1 LIRTGTLHV
10 NIALHDIIGNF
21 DVKCNKSS
29 CLWTG
34 KFHKHEQ
41 HLKTCGKFQ
50 MPCAND
56 GCREVVTR
64 ERMAAHTVQCT
75 KHKLPCQQC
84 GRKITRE
91 SFKEHT
97 ASLCSNKRVLCPLS
111 CGTSLPQLHL
121 TLHLSECPERALH
134 CAVTGCIAITKQK
147 KVPQHSTNRAATH
160 SVLQEGEIQR
170 LRDLMHFQR
179 TKPRWILE
187 GRVVFSFHW
196 RGEKWSKVK
205 GPHLF
210 SNEYRCPNGNSWRAH
225 LQFAGLSL
233 ELVSIVMAVEKVF
246 PFLAKEIREGEVA
259 ANTPLCERD
268 HMDPENIMIVKFVLT
283 YYLLKEDKK
292 GNEVANDNAEN
303 GNRLC
308 TKTEVNAIST
318 GQTDMKF

>member
-1 LIRTGTLHV
+1 MIKFDNFYNCSCSNWIPCWQGSLWRELHDLSILVLQGNVLNSLDYLLLWSLSTMVKPDPGCGHSGCWHCHATLIGIETFPKFPLCKALIRTGTLHV

-84 GRKITRE
+84 SRKITRE

-111 CGTSLPQLHL
+111 CGTSLPQ
-121 TLHLSECPERALH
+121 
-134 CAVTGCIAITKQK
+134 
-147 KVPQHSTNRAATH
+147 
-160 SVLQEGEIQR
+160 
-170 LRDLMHFQR
+170 
-179 TKPRWILE
+179 
-187 GRVVFSFHW
+187 
-196 RGEKWSKVK
+196 
-205 GPHLF
+205 
-210 SNEYRCPNGNSWRAH
+210 
-225 LQFAGLSL
+225 
-233 ELVSIVMAVEKVF
+233 
-246 PFLAKEIREGEVA
+246 
-259 ANTPLCERD
+259 
-268 HMDPENIMIVKFVLT
+268 
-283 YYLLKEDKK
+283 
-292 GNEVANDNAEN
+292 
-303 GNRLC
+303 
-308 TKTEVNAIST
+308 
-318 GQTDMKF
+318 